1 MYFSI
6 LFYFLRFPIICRMS
20 PNFCH
25 FIFFLIENF
34 LQDVFRIIFK
44 YLLANSNF
52 GSMCICFW
60 HFPSSMGIKSFL
72 LSCLVIC
79 LLHAIQTT
87 KMFYRISQINE
98 ASIIFLMQ
106 LGVISSIQ
114 QNTDSFG
121 FGNMHCISNSP
132 LLLGHNNLGFSH
144 KSLSFL
150 SLFSTKVIQNCLL
163 LYFRGF

>member
-25 FIFFLIENF
+25 FQFFFDNF

-44 YLLANSNF
+44 LLLANSNF

-60 HFPSSMGIKSFL
+60 HFPSCMGIKSFL

-79 LLHAIQTT
+79 LLHAVQTT

-98 ASIIFLMQ
+98 ASVIFLMQ
-106 LGVISSIQ
+106 LRVISSIQ
-114 QNTDSFG
+114 QKTDSFG
-121 FGNMHCISNSP
+121 FGNMHCISSSP
-132 LLLGHNNLGFSH
+132 LLLGHSDLGLSH
-144 KSLSFL
+144 KYLSFL